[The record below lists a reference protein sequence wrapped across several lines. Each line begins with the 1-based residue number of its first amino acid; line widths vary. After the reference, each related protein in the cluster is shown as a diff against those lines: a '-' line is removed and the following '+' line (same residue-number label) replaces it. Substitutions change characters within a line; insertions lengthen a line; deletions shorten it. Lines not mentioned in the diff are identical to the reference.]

1 MLIQIFS
8 LVLHFATGLV
18 AGTCL
23 LRMYM
28 HLMGINLSRS
38 GGNPLAPFIFTI
50 TNWIVLPVRR
60 FVPALGR
67 LDTASLVAAYAVLLA
82 KHSLLWIVAG
92 ASSDW
97 LGLFINAGFE
107 MLSVILSSLMW
118 MVIGYALMSWF
129 SAAAEIR
136 YFLAQLIEPLLIPIR
151 RVLPQMGGVDLSPIA
166 LLLLIQIAE
175 IVLHGLRAQVVLYT
189 RQKEAFMLLKRPW
202 LVIGLAAATLQ
213 LASLKVAAQTAATPA
228 TLPAVATIAV
238 LDVPRYM
245 GTWYE
250 IAKFPNRFQ
259 AKCVANTRA
268 QYLAQTDG
276 SVQVLNSCTTTDGST
291 IDALGKAIQVG
302 AATSPKLQVRFAP
315 AWLSWLPMVWGDYW
329 VIDLD
334 TDYQLAAVSDAK
346 REYLWVL
353 SRTPQTNAK
362 AYEALLDRLKAQHFD
377 VKKLEPTPQ
386 R

>member
-1 MLIQIFS
+1 
-8 LVLHFATGLV
+8 
-18 AGTCL
+18 
-23 LRMYM
+23 
-28 HLMGINLSRS
+28 
-38 GGNPLAPFIFTI
+38 
-50 TNWIVLPVRR
+50 
-60 FVPALGR
+60 
-67 LDTASLVAAYAVLLA
+67 
-82 KHSLLWIVAG
+82 
-92 ASSDW
+92 
-97 LGLFINAGFE
+97 
-107 MLSVILSSLMW
+107 
-118 MVIGYALMSWF
+118 
-129 SAAAEIR
+129 
-136 YFLAQLIEPLLIPIR
+136 
-151 RVLPQMGGVDLSPIA
+151 
-166 LLLLIQIAE
+166 
-175 IVLHGLRAQVVLYT
+175 
-189 RQKEAFMLLKRPW
+189 MLLKRPW

-334 TDYQLAAVSDAK
+334 AEYQLAAVSDAK